1 MSEAHSEPGT
11 EPGLSRI
18 EAEREDDQ
26 RTDAKAILVIFC
38 TAIAMAVHFISGWT
52 F

>member
-1 MSEAHSEPGT
+1 MSEATSEQSQ
-11 EPGLSRI
+11 SRI
-18 EAEREDDQ
+18 EAERGDDQ

>member
-1 MSEAHSEPGT
+1 MSDATSSET
-11 EPGLSRI
+11 QSRI
-18 EAEREDDQ
+18 DAERPDDQ

-38 TAIAMAVHFISGWT
+38 AVIAMAVHFISGWT

>member
-1 MSEAHSEPGT
+1 MSEATSAQN
-11 EPGLSRI
+11 LSRI
-18 EAEREDDQ
+18 EAEREGDQ

>member
-1 MSEAHSEPGT
+1 MSEATSEQSQ
-11 EPGLSRI
+11 SRI
-18 EAEREDDQ
+18 ESEREDDQ

-38 TAIAMAVHFISGWT
+38 ATIAIAVHFISGWT

>member
-1 MSEAHSEPGT
+1 MTEAST
-11 EPGLSRI
+11 DRI
-18 EAEREDDQ
+18 EAERADDN

-38 TAIAMAVHFISGWT
+38 TTIAMAVLFISGWT

>member
-1 MSEAHSEPGT
+1 MSEANST
-11 EPGLSRI
+11 EAPSRI
-18 EAEREDDQ
+18 DAERADDQ

-38 TAIAMAVHFISGWT
+38 AAIAIAVHFISGWT